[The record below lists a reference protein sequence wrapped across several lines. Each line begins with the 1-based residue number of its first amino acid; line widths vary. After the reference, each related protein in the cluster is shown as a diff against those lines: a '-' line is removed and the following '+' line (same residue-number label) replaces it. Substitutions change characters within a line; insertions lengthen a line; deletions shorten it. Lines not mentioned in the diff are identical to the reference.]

1 MIIYIM
7 NFALKE
13 ADEQGADSDDP
24 HDQRRRRSNEE
35 GYSQGGSPLH
45 GDTDR
50 LLGLQHGVQA
60 NQDQVHGGH
69 HRDRAGIFSLDANDH
84 IFKLNFFQ

>member
-24 HDQRRRRSNEE
+24 YDQRRRRSNEE

-45 GDTDR
+45 GDADR

-60 NQDQVHGGH
+60 NQDQVHCGH
-69 HRDRAGIFSLDANDH
+69 HRDRAGFYSASHHLYLVKAW
-84 IFKLNFFQ
+84 